1 VRVIA
6 GLRHLHGRQDTP
18 HLIAITA
25 SAKKV
30 CRWASLSCRLATARL
45 RLSRLMPHSTAWRL
59 YGSRVEGGP
68 TAGVALASRGGRHG
82 RRPFAF
88 NQGIV
93 SRLQY
98 GVMPLL
104 ERVRTD
110 QVIVGLVYH
119 EPGELAASVECW

>member
-1 VRVIA
+1 MGQLVVPAGDGPVAFEPANAAFDGVALVR
-6 GLRHLHGRQDTP
+6 LQ
-18 HLIAITA
+18 
-25 SAKKV
+25 
-30 CRWASLSCRLATARL
+30 
-45 RLSRLMPHSTAWRL
+45 
-59 YGSRVEGGP
+59 VEGGP

-110 QVIVGLVYH
+110 QVIVGLVYQ